1 MAQKARKRRIVVA
14 LWMTSTSGRDILS
27 GIFSYARTRIG
38 WDIRLVQLPNA
49 IHPEKIRRLAA
60 EGLDGLVAS
69 DMSDPSI
76 KKILSQSCMPA
87 VLIGSPP
94 LPIRR
99 PPGSTTSFVSCDDAA
114 IGAMAAKHFLSL
126 GTFNG
131 FGFLF
136 SGDRRKWQNMREQG
150 FRNTLAAAG
159 RTCSTFWTLAAADER
174 IDETVLAD
182 WLKSLPKP
190 AAVMA
195 HYDPYAVQAAN
206 VCKELGIAVPGQV
219 SILGVDNDDLL
230 CEFADP
236 PLSSIQPDH
245 ERAGLLA
252 ARELDALMSNPK
264 RKPRTLVSPVIGI
277 VERESTRQLTPA
289 AHLMRKAL
297 EFINANAAKG
307 IGVKDVVA
315 HLKISRRLA
324 DLRFREIEDRSI
336 LQTIESC
343 RMEIAERILQETN
356 RPVQAVAKESGYR
369 NVKTFEAAFRKR
381 HGCSPSEYRRHST
394 GGA

>member
-1 MAQKARKRRIVVA
+1 MNG
-14 LWMTSTSGRDILS
+14 TSGRDILS
-27 GIFSYARTRIG
+27 GIFRYARTRIG
-38 WDIRLVQLPNA
+38 WDIRLIVVPNA
-49 IHPEKIRRLAA
+49 THPEKIKRLVA
-60 EGLDGLVAS
+60 EGVDGLITSDLSSAPLKAIVAHT
-69 DMSDPSI
+69 DVPLVFIGPPSMQI
-76 KKILSQSCMPA
+76 P
-87 VLIGSPP
+87 
-94 LPIRR
+94 R
-99 PPGSTTSFVSCDDAA
+99 PSGGATSFVSCDDAA
-114 IGAMAAKHFLSL
+114 IGAMGAKHFLSL

-136 SGDRRKWQNMREQG
+136 SSKDPNWPNLREQG
-150 FRNTLAAAG
+150 FRSSLAAAG
-159 RTCSTFWTLAAADER
+159 RTCSTFISPTAADER
-174 IDETVLAD
+174 INETSLAG

-190 AAVMA
+190 AAVMTY
-195 HYDPYAVQAAN
+195 YDPCAVQVAN
-206 VCKELGIAVPGQV
+206 VCKEHGIAVPGQV

-324 DLRFREIEDRSI
+324 DLRFREIEGRSI
-336 LQTIESC
+336 LQTIESR
-343 RMEIAERILQETN
+343 RMELAERMLQETN